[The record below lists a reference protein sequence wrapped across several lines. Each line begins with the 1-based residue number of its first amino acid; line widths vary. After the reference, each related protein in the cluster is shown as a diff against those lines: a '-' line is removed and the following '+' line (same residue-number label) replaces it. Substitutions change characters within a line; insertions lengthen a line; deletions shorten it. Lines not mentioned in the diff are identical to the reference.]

1 MGDVGV
7 IRVDQYDDIR
17 QMYLV
22 EGMSQRA
29 IAREL
34 GISRNTVRRYCEG
47 ENVPWERKPVDR
59 AASVI
64 TPEVINFIKSCFEED
79 AQSPN
84 SKQIHTA
91 QRIYQRLCEEKGF
104 TGGASTIRRA
114 VRELR
119 EKQPKVFVPLSFDPG
134 EAIQVDWGQAT
145 IILNGVKTQ
154 AHMFCMRLCHSIA
167 PFVIVYPTE
176 REESFLEAHIKGF
189 NFFGGVGRDLIYDN
203 LRTAVKEGWGKTA
216 REQDKFAAFRAHYAY
231 RPLFCN
237 PGEGHEKGLVENL
250 VGYARRNFLV
260 PIPQVT
266 SFEELN
272 QLLEQRCTRYIEHH
286 HVRGRDMSV
295 KEAFA
300 LEKRALLALP
310 VKPYEARK
318 TAEVR
323 VDYFSTARFETNCY
337 SVPVKFAGKRVTVK
351 ASGLEVKIYY
361 RGEEI
366 GSHSRCYL
374 KHKTIY
380 QLKHYLPLIEQRPR
394 SVFHARPV
402 KEANIPEQIYAYAN
416 RLPNPDKAMVRL
428 LRLTIDHGVDAVLN
442 AIKGAQAKQH
452 YSIDVLQFNLKQHGK
467 VTQLPIKGP
476 TVNPVDIS
484 AYDQLIKGGV
494 VCEPRT
500 GSH

>member
-1 MGDVGV
+1 
-7 IRVDQYDDIR
+7 
-17 QMYLV
+17 
-22 EGMSQRA
+22 
-29 IAREL
+29 
-34 GISRNTVRRYCEG
+34 
-47 ENVPWERKPVDR
+47 
-59 AASVI
+59 
-64 TPEVINFIKSCFEED
+64 
-79 AQSPN
+79 
-84 SKQIHTA
+84 
-91 QRIYQRLCEEKGF
+91 
-104 TGGASTIRRA
+104 
-114 VRELR
+114 
-119 EKQPKVFVPLSFDPG
+119 
-134 EAIQVDWGQAT
+134 
-145 IILNGVKTQ
+145 
-154 AHMFCMRLCHSIA
+154 
-167 PFVIVYPTE
+167 
-176 REESFLEAHIKGF
+176 
-189 NFFGGVGRDLIYDN
+189 